1 MSAPDAEPY
10 LQEFAEEVSNPIGS
24 PVTNSVAESGWIG
37 QWSPGIGDPNVAG
50 WVTVVL
56 YVAAALTC
64 MVVARRLRPQV
75 KAGEVS
81 QREFWAWSL
90 FSFFLWLLAVNK
102 QLDFQTALTEIGR
115 MLARKQGWYGSR
127 FHVQKMFIAGLCGVG
142 LSCVVTLLVVL
153 RGLGVAVKVAAL
165 GMCFI
170 GVFVLIRASSFHRV
184 DQFLGHRLVHLR
196 MNWIL
201 EMGGIL
207 VVLGG
212 ALARRKGRNGV
223 KG

>member
-1 MSAPDAEPY
+1 MTNPTAE
-10 LQEFAEEVSNPIGS
+10 G
-24 PVTNSVAESGWIG
+24 GWIG

-56 YVAAALTC
+56 YVAAAWTC
-64 MVVARRLRPQV
+64 TVVARRLRPQV
-75 KAGEVS
+75 KTGEVPR
-81 QREFWAWSL
+81 REFAAWWLLSVL
-90 FSFFLWLLAVNK
+90 LWSLAVNK
-102 QLDFQTALTEIGR
+102 QLDFQTAFTEIGR

-127 FHVQKMFIAGLCGVG
+127 APVQRAFIGGLCGIG
-142 LSCVVTLLVVL
+142 LSCVVALLVVL

-170 GVFVLIRASSFHRV
+170 GVFVLIRASSFHHV

-207 VVLGG
+207 VVLGA
-212 ALARRKGRNGV
+212 ALSRRKLQKGITGRGRDRSRSV
-223 KG
+223 QSRG